1 MFLGAYAFMLFKQC
15 EQRYGWQ
22 RICYGYNGFPPLSR
36 YRVHD
41 KRCNFESLPCGN
53 MVPYRV
59 KNLSVLYL
67 KNCALISFRLISL
80 NLLISL
86 RLHVHVIHYIF
97 Y

>member
-1 MFLGAYAFMLFKQC
+1 MVGK
-15 EQRYGWQ
+15 
-22 RICYGYNGFPPLSR
+22 GFVMGSITVFSLLSQ

-41 KRCNFESLPCGN
+41 KRCNFESLPYRN
-53 MVPYRV
+53 MVPYIV

-67 KNCALISFRLISL
+67 KNCAFISFRLILL

-86 RLHVHVIHYIF
+86 RLHVHVIHYIL